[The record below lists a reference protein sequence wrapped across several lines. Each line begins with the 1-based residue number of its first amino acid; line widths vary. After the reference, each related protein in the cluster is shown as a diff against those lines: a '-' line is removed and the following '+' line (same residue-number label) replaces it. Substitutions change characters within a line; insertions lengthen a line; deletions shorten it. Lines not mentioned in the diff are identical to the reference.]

1 MHLFT
6 QVHVLFYAT
15 TFLVIQRHKG
25 WRCEMRKLGLEFGK
39 WFPSG
44 NSWLNALMLSVL
56 MTGFAILI
64 KNTGGLG
71 NNLNRW
77 SQTPEL
83 STVIFIFLLVIP
95 IPLISLL
102 HHFAFSKFIS
112 SNIKVD
118 SNSPEGFLPGLT
130 SWRIALYSWIVFLLS
145 TLIAILFCTPLLPI
159 FSLNYKKILFDFTP
173 DSNLQIL
180 FVFFWLISAAG
191 LYQIEYLFN
200 KLILSRYLQENTGE
214 TDKVIVPTQVIV
226 GTSATS
232 DYVTQQQIQENNTT
246 RFQSNKLATYR
257 NLPKKIL
264 TFLIIMVGSIW
275 VYMFINLPQV
285 KETMY
290 VNQATYQSST
300 QTATENSVS
309 ESEKSTKKVDSFEAA
324 TKKADSALRLMKIAQ
339 SPEEWTLVVNQ
350 WEDAIALMK
359 EVPARHPNYGLATQ
373 KVRDYQ
379 LHLQFAKQYGA
390 E

>member
-1 MHLFT
+1 M
-6 QVHVLFYAT
+6 
-15 TFLVIQRHKG
+15 K
-25 WRCEMRKLGLEFGK
+25 KLGLGFGK
-39 WFPSG
+39 FFPSG
-44 NSWLNALMLSVL
+44 NSWLNALMLSGL
-56 MTGFAILI
+56 MTAFAILI
-64 KNTGGLG
+64 KNTGGLE

-83 STVIFIFLLVIP
+83 STVTFIFLLIIP
-95 IPLISLL
+95 IPLISFL

-112 SNIKVD
+112 SNIKLD
-118 SNSPEGFLPGLT
+118 SSSPEGFFPGLT
-130 SWRIALYSWIVFLLS
+130 SWRIALYSWVVFVLS

-159 FSLNYKKILFDFTP
+159 FNLNYKKILLDFSP

-191 LYQIEYLFN
+191 IYQIEYLFN
-200 KLILSRYLQENTGE
+200 KLILSRYLQENAEE
-214 TDKVIVPTQVIV
+214 TEKVIIPTQVIV
-226 GTSATS
+226 GTPGESE
-232 DYVTQQQIQENNTT
+232 YVKQQQIQEENTT
-246 RFQSNKLATYR
+246 RVQPNKLAAYR

-290 VNQATYQSST
+290 VNQATYKSDL
-300 QTATENSVS
+300 QTATENQVS
-309 ESEKSTKKVDSFEAA
+309 ESRKSTKKIDSFEAA
-324 TKKADSALRLMKIAQ
+324 TKKADSASRLMKIAQ

-350 WEDAIALMK
+350 WEDAITLMK

-379 LHLQFAKQYGA
+379 LHLQFAKQYGVD
-390 E
+390 